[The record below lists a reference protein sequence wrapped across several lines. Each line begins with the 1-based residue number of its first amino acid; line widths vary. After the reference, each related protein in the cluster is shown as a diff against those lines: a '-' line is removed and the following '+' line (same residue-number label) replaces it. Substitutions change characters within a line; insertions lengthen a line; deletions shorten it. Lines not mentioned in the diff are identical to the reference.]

1 MATQKRKQLNEEELH
16 RLWVDYKRKS
26 TDDLRNRLVEYYI
39 PLVKYTAER
48 IRSRLP
54 KNVDINDLIN
64 AGVFGLMDS
73 INKFDIDR
81 GTRFEP
87 YCVMRIRGSIIDE
100 LRNADWVPRLT
111 RSRANKLEKVYK
123 QLSDKLERE
132 PTDEELAAELQVS
145 EKKLQEM
152 LKEANAAHMVSIDR
166 KYEGDTG
173 EDSDNYGSYADIL
186 KNKINVDPS
195 EQLEKKEVLDII
207 VQKLSDE
214 EKNII
219 IMYYFDEL
227 TMQEIG
233 EVLNVTESRISQIHS
248 KLLFKLRRIFTDMGF
263 AV

>member
-1 MATQKRKQLNEEELH
+1 METQEGKQLNEDELR
-16 RLWVDYKRKS
+16 RLWVDYKRKNS
-26 TDDLRNRLVEYYI
+26 DVLRNRLVEYYI

-48 IRSRLP
+48 VRSRLP
-54 KNVDINDLIN
+54 RYVDINDLIN

-73 INKFDIDR
+73 ISKFDMDR

-87 YCVMRIRGSIIDE
+87 YCVMRIRGAIIDE

-111 RSRANKLEKVYK
+111 RTRANKLEKVYN
-123 QLSDKLERE
+123 QLSDKLQRE
-132 PTDEELAAELQVS
+132 PTDEELAVELQVS
-145 EKKLQEM
+145 EKKLHQM
-152 LKEANAAHMVSIDR
+152 LKEANAVHMVSIDR
-166 KYEGDTG
+166 KYEGDSG
-173 EDSDNYGSYADIL
+173 EESDNYGNYANIL
-186 KNKINVDPS
+186 KNKTNVDPS
-195 EQLEKKEVLDII
+195 EHLEKKEVLDII

-248 KLLFKLRRIFTDMGF
+248 KLLLKLRRIFTDMGF
-263 AV
+263 EV